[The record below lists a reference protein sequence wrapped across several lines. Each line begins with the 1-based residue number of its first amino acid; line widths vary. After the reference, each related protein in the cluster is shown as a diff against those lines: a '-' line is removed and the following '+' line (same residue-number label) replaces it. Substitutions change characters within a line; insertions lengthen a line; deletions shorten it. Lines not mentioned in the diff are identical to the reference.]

1 MTHHQPPNPDTPR
14 QSLFDMVG
22 GEDSVQ
28 RLVKVFYD
36 IIESHPEGHKL
47 HLLHLRGNGIAHSRV
62 EQFNFLSGFL
72 GGPKLYVEQ
81 HGHSNVRTMHEYVE
95 INHEAK
101 EIWLICMTMAIDEL
115 GLATST
121 KEKLMVNFTMIAE
134 RLVVAERLV
143 NRID

>member
-14 QSLFDMVG
+14 QSLYDQVG
-22 GEDSVQ
+22 GEEGVQ

-36 IIESHPEGHKL
+36 IIQTSPEGHKL
-47 HLLHLRGNGIAHSRV
+47 HLLHLRGNGIAHSRI

-81 HGHSNVRTMHEYVE
+81 HGHSNVRTMHEHVE

-101 EIWLICMTMAIDEL
+101 DIWLKCMVMAIDEL
-115 GLATST
+115 GIPKIT
-121 KEKLMVNFTMIAE
+121 KDKLIDNFTI
-134 RLVVAERLV
+134 VAERLV
-143 NRID
+143 NRSD